1 MGAKT
6 RGVKVHPTAS
16 PGLVAGSEGDQHGV
30 RGPTALLAREL
41 GRYTVAGG
49 LASLVDVGLLW
60 GLTHGMGVY
69 YLHAAALAFGGGL
82 LTSYLLSIG
91 WVFQQRTWQNS
102 WVEVGALYAH
112 RRSGA
117 AVVWRLHVGIDRIRA
132 PALSLLQAGVS
143 PGGVWLEFRGEE
155 VDIISPV
162 TTPGSLVDRAVT
174 ATSIGWT
181 RCCASPLLP

>member
-102 WVEVGALYAH
+102 WVEVGLFTLIGGLGLLWCGVCMWVLTEYAH
-112 RRSGA
+112 LHYLCSKLVSA
-117 AVVWRLHVGIDRIRA
+117 LVV
-132 PALSLLQAGVS
+132 
-143 PGGVWLEFRGEE
+143 F
-155 VDIISPV
+155 
-162 TTPGSLVDRAVT
+162 
-174 ATSIGWT
+174 GWNFVAKKWILFH
-181 RCCASPLLP
+181 R